1 MVNKTYKVE
10 EIFEDIEGDEEN
22 VLMNIPPEIAEQM
35 GWKPGDVLKIYSGEG
50 SIVIEK
56 KENGEEQ

>member
-10 EIFEDIEGDEEN
+10 DIFEDIEGDTDN

-35 GWKPGDVLKIYSGEG
+35 GWKPGDVLKIYAEEG

-56 KENGEEQ
+56 KENDKK